1 MTFLLDGVFRLSCYN
16 DKGEEITNYLIYDNQ
31 FFADYEKL
39 EVDVPAFEYLQAV
52 VDCELLISSK
62 KDWYEI
68 SNTIIGLDKMYEKMY
83 SKCPL
88 PTIEKR
94 RPLV

>member
-1 MTFLLDGVFRLSCYN
+1 MGYSV
-16 DKGEEITNYLIYDNQ
+16 YLVTMMKEKKIQIISFYANQ
-31 FFADYEKL
+31 FIADYEKV
-39 EVDVPAFEYLQAV
+39 EVNVPAFKYLQAV

-68 SNTIIGLDKMYEKMY
+68 SNTIIGRDKMYEKMY

-88 PTIEKR
+88 ETVEKR